1 MSLCI
6 KCRWLIRGSHIH
18 KPIDIWIKL
27 NTHTKKKKNSKEGQ
41 RIISP
46 PGGKF
51 KERTMKGIYR
61 HEYKNGNDLVE
72 SVYN

>member
-1 MSLCI
+1 MDKI
-6 KCRWLIRGSHIH
+6 EH
-18 KPIDIWIKL
+18 
-27 NTHTKKKKNSKEGQ
+27 THQKKKNSKQGQ